1 MPHIIPSV
9 SDIRDTILRD
19 IKNLRPDDDT
29 GPDSDYFVRAS
40 SVASAVR
47 GTYQDQQWI
56 ARQIFPDTADHD
68 FLLMHASL
76 RNITP
81 KPATPAGGQLQISGT
96 PETAFSSGLAF
107 SYGNGQTGLTLSPGT
122 TGADGKATVA
132 AIATVPGTASNTPA
146 NTPATLTQAPQ
157 GISSK
162 AVLVTMSGG
171 TDTESDDSLLDR
183 LLEQIRRPPAGGNK
197 YDYHRWAMEVPGVT
211 AAYVYPLRRGL
222 GTVDVVITSG
232 NDLPSPET
240 ISTVQT
246 HIDDVRPVTAKN
258 SLALAPTER
267 STDFTILVVL
277 SGLTLADAKIQIQ
290 NALVSYFS
298 QLAPGATAV
307 LFQIGALISA
317 IPGITDCKI
326 LTPVANVVPV
336 VDEDVVE
343 WVRMGNLTVGNLAT

>member
-19 IKNLRPDDDT
+19 IKNQLPQADVN
-29 GPDSDYFVRAS
+29 PDSDFFVRAS

-47 GTYQDQQWI
+47 GVYQDQQWI

-81 KPATPAGGQLQISGT
+81 KPATPAGGQMQLTGT
-96 PETAFSSGLAF
+96 PGTVVTSGLAF
-107 SYGNGQTGLTLSPGT
+107 SYGKGQTGITLTGGSI
-122 TGADGKATVA
+122 GADNLLKVTVA
-132 AIATVPGTASNTPA
+132 ATTAGTDSNVPA
-146 NTPATLTQAPQ
+146 NTPATLTQAPS

-162 AVLVTMSGG
+162 TVLLSMSGG
-171 TDTESDDSLLDR
+171 TDIESDESLLAR
-183 LLEQIRRPPAGGNK
+183 LLELIRQPPAGGNK

-240 ISTVQT
+240 SAATQA

-258 SLALAPTER
+258 SLVLAPTPR
-267 STDFTILVVL
+267 STNFVINVAL
-277 SGLTLADAKIQIQ
+277 SGLTLADAKVQIN

-317 IPGITDCKI
+317 IPGITDCDI
-326 LTPVANVVPV
+326 VTPAANVVPLV
-336 VDEDVVE
+336 NEDVVE
-343 WVRMGNLTVGNLAT
+343 WVRMGNLDVGNLAA

>member
-1 MPHIIPSV
+1 MPHLIPAV

-19 IKNLRPDDDT
+19 IKNLRPEADT
-29 GPDSDYFVRAS
+29 SPDSDYFVRAS

-81 KPATPAGGQLQISGT
+81 KPATPAGGQLQITGT
-96 PETAFSSGLAF
+96 PGITFSSGLTF
-107 SYGNGQTGLTLSPGT
+107 SYGNGQTGLSLTPGT
-122 TGADGKATVA
+122 TDTDGNVTISV
-132 AIATVPGTASNTPA
+132 IATTAGTASNVPD
-146 NTPATLTQAPQ
+146 NTSATLTQAPV

-162 AVLVTMSGG
+162 AVLLSMSGG
-171 TDTESDDSLLDR
+171 TDTESDDSLLAR
-183 LLEQIRRPPAGGNK
+183 LLEVIRRPPAGGNK
-197 YDYHRWAMEVPGVT
+197 YDYHRWAMEVPGIT
-211 AAYVYPLRRGL
+211 AAFVYPLRRGL

-232 NDLPSPET
+232 NDLPSPQAVAAAQ
-240 ISTVQT
+240 S

-258 SLALAPTER
+258 SLVLAPTPR
-267 STDFTILVVL
+267 SVDFVIMVAL
-277 SGLTLADAKIQIQ
+277 SGLTLADAKIQIN

-326 LTPVANVVPV
+326 VTPVANVVPV
-336 VDEDVVE
+336 VDEEVVE
-343 WVRMGNLTVGNLAT
+343 WVRMGNLDLSNLP

>member
-1 MPHIIPSV
+1 MPHLIPSV
-9 SDIRDTILRD
+9 SEIRDTILRD
-19 IKNLRPDDDT
+19 IKNLRTEADT

-76 RNITP
+76 RNLTP
-81 KPATPAGGQLQISGT
+81 KPATPAGGRLQITGSPGT
-96 PETAFSSGLAF
+96 PVSSGSSF
-107 SYGNGQTGLTLSPGT
+107 SYGNGQTGLTLTPGT
-122 TGADGKATVA
+122 TDADGKATVSVV
-132 AIATVPGTASNTPA
+132 ATSAGADSNVPD
-146 NTPATLTQAPQ
+146 NTPATLTQAPP

-162 AVLVTMSGG
+162 AVLLSMSGG
-171 TDTESDDSLLDR
+171 TNTESDDSLLAR
-183 LLEQIRRPPAGGNK
+183 LLEVIRRPPAGGNK

-211 AAYVYPLRRGL
+211 AAFVYPLRRGL

-232 NDLPSPET
+232 NDLPSQQ
-240 ISTVQT
+240 TVAAAQA

-258 SLALAPTER
+258 SLVLMPTPR
-267 STDFTILVVL
+267 SVDFVIQVAL
-277 SGLTLADAKIQIQ
+277 SGLTLADAKIQIY

-307 LFQIGALISA
+307 MFQIKALIAA
-317 IPGITDCKI
+317 IPGITDCEI
-326 LTPVANVVPV
+326 LTPAANVVPV
-336 VDEDVVE
+336 VDEEVVE
-343 WVRMGNLTVGNLAT
+343 WVRMGNLNLGNLP

>member
-9 SDIRDTILRD
+9 SAIRDTILRD

-68 FLLMHASL
+68 YLLMHASL

-81 KPATPAGGQLQISGT
+81 KPATPAGGQIQLTGT
-96 PETAFSSGLAF
+96 PGTPISSGLAF
-107 SYGNGQTGLTLSPGT
+107 SFGNAQTGLTLSPGT
-122 TGADGKATVA
+122 TDGDGKVTLAVIAATA
-132 AIATVPGTASNTPA
+132 GTGSNVPA

-162 AVLVTMSGG
+162 AVLLSMSGG
-171 TDTESDDSLLDR
+171 TDIEDDDSLLNR

-197 YDYHRWAMEVPGVT
+197 YDYHRWAMEIPGVT

-232 NDLPSPET
+232 NDLPSAET
-240 ISTVQT
+240 IAAVQA
-246 HIDDVRPVTAKN
+246 HIDDLRPVTAKN
-258 SLALAPTER
+258 SLALAPTPR
-267 STDFTILVVL
+267 STDFIINVTL
-277 SGLTLADAKIQIQ
+277 SGLTLADAKIQIA
-290 NALVSYFS
+290 NALISYFS

-307 LFQIGALISA
+307 LFQMGALISA
-317 IPGITDCKI
+317 IPGITDCQI
-326 LTPVANVVPV
+326 VQPAANVVPV
-336 VDEDVVE
+336 VDEDTVE
-343 WVRMGNLTVGNLAT
+343 WVRMGNLTVGNLS

>member
-19 IKNLRPDDDT
+19 IKNLRTEADT

-76 RNITP
+76 RNLTP
-81 KPATPAGGQLQISGT
+81 KPATPAGGQLQITGT
-96 PETAFSSGLAF
+96 QGTTVSAGLAF
-107 SYGNGQTGLTLSPGT
+107 SYASGRTGITLTQAT
-122 TGADGKATVA
+122 TGNDGRATVYVV
-132 AIATVPGTASNTPA
+132 ATSTGTDGNAPENS
-146 NTPATLTQAPQ
+146 PATLTQAPP
-157 GISSK
+157 GISSI
-162 AVLVTMSGG
+162 AVLLSMSGG
-171 TDTESDDSLLDR
+171 TDTESDDSLLAR
-183 LLEQIRRPPAGGNK
+183 LLEVIRRPPAGGNK

-211 AAYVYPLRRGL
+211 AAFVYPLRRGL

-232 NDLPSPET
+232 NDLPSPQ
-240 ISTVQT
+240 TVDAVQA

-258 SLALAPTER
+258 SLVLAPTPR
-267 STDFTILVVL
+267 SVDFEIQVAL
-277 SGLTLADAKIQIQ
+277 SGLALADAKIQIN

-326 LTPVANVVPV
+326 VTPAANVVPV

-343 WVRMGNLTVGNLAT
+343 WVRMGNLDLGNLP

>member
-1 MPHIIPSV
+1 MPHLIPSV
-9 SDIRDTILRD
+9 SDIRDSILRD
-19 IKNLRPDDDT
+19 IKNLRPEAFT

-76 RNITP
+76 RNLTP
-81 KPATPAGGQLQISGT
+81 KPATPAGGQLQITGT
-96 PETAFSSGLAF
+96 PGTVISSGLTF
-107 SYGNGQTGLTLSPGT
+107 SYGNGQTGLTITPGT
-122 TGADGKATVA
+122 TGADGNATVSVV
-132 AIATVPGTASNTPA
+132 ATTSGTSSNVPD
-146 NTPATLTQAPQ
+146 NTPATLVQAPS

-162 AVLVTMSGG
+162 AVLLSMSGG
-171 TDTESDDSLLDR
+171 TDTESDDSLLAR
-183 LLEQIRRPPAGGNK
+183 LLEVIRRPPAGGNK
-197 YDYHRWAMEVPGVT
+197 YDYHRWAMEIPGVT

-240 ISTVQT
+240 IAATQA

-258 SLALAPTER
+258 SLVLAPTPR
-267 STDFTILVVL
+267 NVDFVIQVAL
-277 SGLTLADAKIQIQ
+277 SGLTLADAKTQI
-290 NALVSYFS
+290 NSALVSYFS
-298 QLAPGATAV
+298 QLAPGAPAV

-317 IPGITDCKI
+317 IPGITDCQI
-326 LTPVANVVPV
+326 VTPAANVVPLV
-336 VDEDVVE
+336 NEDVVE
-343 WVRMGNLTVGNLAT
+343 WVRMGSLDLGNLP

>member
-1 MPHIIPSV
+1 MPHLIPAV

-19 IKNLRPDDDT
+19 IKNLRPEADT
-29 GPDSDYFVRAS
+29 SPDSDYFVRAS

-76 RNITP
+76 RNLTP
-81 KPATPAGGQLQISGT
+81 KPATPAGGQLQLSGT
-96 PETAFSSGLAF
+96 PGTTISSGLSF
-107 SYGNGQTGLTLSPGT
+107 SYGNGQTGLTLTPGT
-122 TGADGKATVA
+122 TGDDGKATVSV
-132 AIATVPGTASNTPA
+132 IATSTGTASNVPD
-146 NTPATLTQAPQ
+146 NTSATLTQAPS

-162 AVLVTMSGG
+162 AILLSMSGG
-171 TDTESDDSLLDR
+171 TDTESDDSLLAR
-183 LLEQIRRPPAGGNK
+183 LLEVIRRPPAGGNK

-211 AAYVYPLRRGL
+211 AAFVYPLRRGL

-232 NDLPSPET
+232 NDLPSPQ
-240 ISTVQT
+240 TVDAVQA

-258 SLALAPTER
+258 SLALAPTPR
-267 STDFTILVVL
+267 NVDFVIMVAL
-277 SGLTLADAKIQIQ
+277 SGLTLADAKIQIN

-326 LTPVANVVPV
+326 VTPVANVVPV
-336 VDEDVVE
+336 VDEEIVE
-343 WVRMGNLTVGNLAT
+343 WVRMGNLDLSNLP

>member
-1 MPHIIPSV
+1 MPHLIPSV
-9 SDIRDTILRD
+9 SEIRDNILRD
-19 IKNLRPDDDT
+19 IKNLRTEADT

-76 RNITP
+76 RNLTP
-81 KPATPAGGQLQISGT
+81 KPATPAGGKLQITGT
-96 PETAFSSGLAF
+96 PGTPVSSGLSF
-107 SYGNGQTGLTLSPGT
+107 SYGNGQTGLTLAPGT
-122 TGADGKATVA
+122 TDADGNATVSVVATSAGADGN
-132 AIATVPGTASNTPA
+132 VPDNMS
-146 NTPATLTQAPQ
+146 ATLTQAPP

-162 AVLVTMSGG
+162 AVLLSMSGG
-171 TDTESDDSLLDR
+171 TNIESDDSLLAR
-183 LLEQIRRPPAGGNK
+183 LLELIRRPPAGGNK

-211 AAYVYPLRRGL
+211 AAFVYPLRRGL

-232 NDLPSPET
+232 NDLPSPQ
-240 ISTVQT
+240 TVAAVQA

-258 SLALAPTER
+258 SLVLMPTPR
-267 STDFTILVVL
+267 SVDFVIQVAL
-277 SGLTLADAKIQIQ
+277 SGLTLADAKIQIN

-307 LFQIGALISA
+307 MFQIKALIAA
-317 IPGITDCKI
+317 IPGITDCEI
-326 LTPVANVVPV
+326 LTPAANVVAE
-336 VDEDVVE
+336 VDEEVVE
-343 WVRMGNLTVGNLAT
+343 WVRMGNLELGNLP